1 MRFLFDCEDEICL
14 PMAYRLVDEIKPFI
28 DKVKTIDFEEG
39 TEKKDRKTVL
49 KKIMENVMVKYPKET
64 GELLA
69 KLWILEEKDE
79 PVTDK
84 NGKPV
89 LDKDGN
95 VVTKKVKDKVPNTF
109 KTLAAFFSSEVAVDF
124 FTSVLPSLLQISREV
139 SPLLK

>member
-14 PMAYRLVDEIKPFI
+14 PMAYRMVDEIKPFI

-39 TEKKDRKTVL
+39 TEKKGRKTVL

-69 KLWILEEKDE
+69 KLWVLEKEEKA
-79 PVTDK
+79 
-84 NGKPV
+84 
-89 LDKDGN
+89 
-95 VVTKKVKDKVPNTF
+95 PNTF
-109 KTLAAFFSSEVAVDF
+109 KTLATLFSNEVAVDF
-124 FTSVLPSLLQISREV
+124 FTSVLPSLVQISKEV

>member
-28 DKVKTIDFEEG
+28 EKVKKIDFEEG

-64 GELLA
+64 GELLS
-69 KLWILEEKDE
+69 KLWILEKEEKA
-79 PVTDK
+79 
-84 NGKPV
+84 
-89 LDKDGN
+89 
-95 VVTKKVKDKVPNTF
+95 PNTF
-109 KTLAAFFSSEVAVDF
+109 KTLATFFSNEVAVDF
-124 FTSVLPSLLQISREV
+124 FTSVLPSLLQMSKEV